1 VDEMRLSAVT
11 ASAPLHVPWEMT
23 GGLSHPLLEKLRL
36 PAGTTSAPKGGRGQV
51 GEVI

>member
-1 VDEMRLSAVT
+1 MDERRLSAVT

-36 PAGTTSAPKGGRGQV
+36 PAGTASAPKASRL
-51 GEVI
+51 